1 MGEYFFLDCKLDYN
15 ITLVVYPYEKPQVL
29 IMKSNLKSF
38 RIFGRTTKYL
48 ANTFISLVTLCTSV
62 FALENV
68 PRKNFV
74 FRLNGESRG
83 FDAEKAGISNGKNG
97 GLNGGHVGPLP
108 PDGMYHVSDINGGS
122 NGNTNIDMIHG
133 SLTDKVNNK
142 LLKYPPSTCV

>member
-1 MGEYFFLDCKLDYN
+1 MLQY
-15 ITLVVYPYEKPQVL
+15 L
-29 IMKSNLKSF
+29 IL
-38 RIFGRTTKYL
+38 
-48 ANTFISLVTLCTSV
+48 
-62 FALENV
+62 
-68 PRKNFV
+68 V

-83 FDAEKAGISNGKNG
+83 FDAEKVAGISNGKNG